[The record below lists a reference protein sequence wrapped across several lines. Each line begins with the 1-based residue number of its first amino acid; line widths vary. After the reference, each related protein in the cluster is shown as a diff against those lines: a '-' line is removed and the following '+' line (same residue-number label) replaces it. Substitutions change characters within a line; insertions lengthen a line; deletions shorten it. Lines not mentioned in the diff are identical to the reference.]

1 MGILLETSP
10 QRMNLLKGGDINNS
24 TIANNPQNANDQIA
38 CKFLRRQTIGR
49 NTLYEGNIRKTSV
62 SPGELIEPG
71 YNTEASDRNIAQ
83 EVQNINDENDHT
95 TTRKSPMEPA
105 GTSPST
111 ELHHLG
117 DSARNIAQESQN
129 VDGGGNRASAAQ
141 LAEYDQGI
149 GQLEHGLGRIDNQLG
164 VRLGNINNQYTTK
177 KNELKSSWNRAE
189 GQFNDQTRQN
199 QQQRRT
205 NINNINDRS
214 AVGLRGLLRSLGSMG
229 AVGSDMQLA
238 GRAVQNQAN
247 QQRTGAGQTY
257 AQNQKQIDTTWGQFK
272 NDYADEDK
280 KLNDWKANE
289 DNAARQSSQT
299 TRQNLLT
306 QLAQMKSQKAAAQ
319 GANGANAARADLG
332 RANALSSEI
341 DNLGRQQNTYSGNK
355 VQYNAKDLDSYKV
368 EGDTAVGVSDPQAA
382 GNDPTLNIYNTRL
395 KQEDERKRQNQYL

>member
-1 MGILLETSP
+1 MQGNESYRQYL
-10 QRMNLLKGGDINNS
+10 QYH
-24 TIANNPQNANDQIA
+24 ANNHPSATKRAEAQALLNVTGDDGGLNGY
-38 CKFLRRQTIGR
+38 FLMGNGTNNRGQTVGEQKSNGYTASSLNRSVNPWWMNSYASWR
-49 NTLYEGNIRKTSV
+49 NSQGGGHQ
-62 SPGELIEPG
+62 PGP
-71 YNTEASDRNIAQ
+71 NT
-83 EVQNINDENDHT
+83 QNIGVGFGGGGG
-95 TTRKSPMEPA
+95 M
-105 GTSPST
+105 
-111 ELHHLG
+111 
-117 DSARNIAQESQN
+117 
-129 VDGGGNRASAAQ
+129 GGGNRASAAQ

-382 GNDPTLNIYNTRL
+382 GSDPTLNIYNTRL

>member
-1 MGILLETSP
+1 MQGNESYRQYLQYHANNHPSATKRAEAQALLNVTGDDGGLNGYFLMGNGTNNRGQTVGEQKSNGYTASSLNRSVNP
-10 QRMNLLKGGDINNS
+10 WWMNSYASWRQANRGGD
-24 TIANNPQNANDQIA
+24 P
-38 CKFLRRQTIGR
+38 GP
-49 NTLYEGNIRKTSV
+49 NT
-62 SPGELIEPG
+62 
-71 YNTEASDRNIAQ
+71 
-83 EVQNINDENDHT
+83 QNIGGGIGFGGGGG
-95 TTRKSPMEPA
+95 M
-105 GTSPST
+105 
-111 ELHHLG
+111 
-117 DSARNIAQESQN
+117 
-129 VDGGGNRASAAQ
+129 GGGNRASAAQ

>member
-1 MGILLETSP
+1 MQGNESYRQYL
-10 QRMNLLKGGDINNS
+10 QYH
-24 TIANNPQNANDQIA
+24 ANNHPSATKRAEAQALLNVTGDDGGLNGY
-38 CKFLRRQTIGR
+38 FLMGNGTNNKGQTVGEQKSNGYTASSLNRSVNPWWMNSYASWR
-49 NTLYEGNIRKTSV
+49 NSQGGGHQ
-62 SPGELIEPG
+62 PGP
-71 YNTEASDRNIAQ
+71 NT
-83 EVQNINDENDHT
+83 QNIGGGGFGGG
-95 TTRKSPMEPA
+95 M
-105 GTSPST
+105 
-111 ELHHLG
+111 
-117 DSARNIAQESQN
+117 
-129 VDGGGNRASAAQ
+129 GGGNRASAAQ

-280 KLNDWKANE
+280 KLNDWKVNE

-341 DNLGRQQNTYSGNK
+341 DNLGRQQSTYSGNK

>member
-1 MGILLETSP
+1 MQGNESYRQYL
-10 QRMNLLKGGDINNS
+10 QYH
-24 TIANNPQNANDQIA
+24 ANNHPSATKRAEAQALLNVTGDDGGLNGY
-38 CKFLRRQTIGR
+38 FLMGNGTNNRGQTVGEQKSNGYTASSLNRSVNPWWMNSYTSWR
-49 NTLYEGNIRKTSV
+49 NSQGGGHQ
-62 SPGELIEPG
+62 PGP
-71 YNTEASDRNIAQ
+71 NT
-83 EVQNINDENDHT
+83 
-95 TTRKSPMEPA
+95 
-105 GTSPST
+105 
-111 ELHHLG
+111 
-117 DSARNIAQESQN
+117 QN
-129 VDGGGNRASAAQ
+129 VGGIGFGGGMGGGNRASAAQ

-164 VRLGNINNQYTTK
+164 VRLGNINNQYNTK

-341 DNLGRQQNTYSGNK
+341 DNLGRQQSTYSGNK

-382 GNDPTLNIYNTRL
+382 GSDPTLNIYNTRL

>member
-1 MGILLETSP
+1 MRSQEKSRPGETG
-10 QRMNLLKGGDINNS
+10 RYNTA
-24 TIANNPQNANDQIA
+24 TIADFN
-38 CKFLRRQTIGR
+38 
-49 NTLYEGNIRKTSV
+49 GNISLKNI
-62 SPGELIEPG
+62 SPRREGEIKNLSQQREEISK
-71 YNTEASDRNIAQ
+71 ASDGGANVVPSSTNSDSYVGGAPVSAGRSSDVTNITQ
-83 EVQNINDENDHT
+83 EVQNVNDENDHT
-95 TTRKSPMEPA
+95 TTRKSPME
-105 GTSPST
+105 
-111 ELHHLG
+111 
-117 DSARNIAQESQN
+117 SAEA
-129 VDGGGNRASAAQ
+129 
-141 LAEYDQGI
+141 
-149 GQLEHGLGRIDNQLG
+149 
-164 VRLGNINNQYTTK
+164 NQYTTK

-341 DNLGRQQNTYSGNK
+341 DNLGRQQSTYSGNK

>member
-1 MGILLETSP
+1 MQGNESYRQYL
-10 QRMNLLKGGDINNS
+10 QYH
-24 TIANNPQNANDQIA
+24 ANNHPSATKRAEAQALLNVTGDDGGLNGYFLMGNGTNNKGQTVGEQKSNGYTASSLNRSVNPWWMNSYASWQNSQKQGGANLNLD
-38 CKFLRRQTIGR
+38 LGGGR
-49 NTLYEGNIRKTSV
+49 G
-62 SPGELIEPG
+62 GG
-71 YNTEASDRNIAQ
+71 GG
-83 EVQNINDENDHT
+83 
-95 TTRKSPMEPA
+95 M
-105 GTSPST
+105 
-111 ELHHLG
+111 
-117 DSARNIAQESQN
+117 
-129 VDGGGNRASAAQ
+129 GGGNRASAAQ

-280 KLNDWKANE
+280 KLNDWKVNE

-341 DNLGRQQNTYSGNK
+341 DNLGRQQSTYSGNK

>member
-1 MGILLETSP
+1 MGLFNASSNIIKQYQQLPGLFQRGLSWEDMSRLTGMPVNNIKQYSEAKYPGYGIKP
-10 QRMNLLKGGDINNS
+10 QQPKSNN
-24 TIANNPQNANDQIA
+24 AQ
-38 CKFLRRQTIGR
+38 R
-49 NTLYEGNIRKTSV
+49 NTQHDSNSNSNQNLSLGYYGGGGGGGNT
-62 SPGELIEPG
+62 
-71 YNTEASDRNIAQ
+71 
-83 EVQNINDENDHT
+83 
-95 TTRKSPMEPA
+95 
-105 GTSPST
+105 
-111 ELHHLG
+111 
-117 DSARNIAQESQN
+117 
-129 VDGGGNRASAAQ
+129 GGNRASAAQ

-164 VRLGNINNQYTTK
+164 VRLGNINNQYNTK
-177 KNELKSSWNRAE
+177 MNELRSSWNKAE

-214 AVGLRGLLRSLGSMG
+214 SVGLRGLLRSLGSMG

-247 QQRTGAGQTY
+247 QQRAGAGQTY

-272 NDYADEDK
+272 NDYEDEK
-280 KLNDWKANE
+280 KKAGDWKANE
-289 DNAARQSSQT
+289 ENAARQASQT

-341 DNLGRQQNTYSGNK
+341 DSLGRQQNTYTGNK
-355 VQYNAKDLDSYKV
+355 VQYNAKDLDAYKV
-368 EGDTAVGVSDPQAA
+368 GGDTSVGISNPTSPS
-382 GNDPTLNIYNTRL
+382 GDPTVNIYNTRL
-395 KQEDERKRQNQYL
+395 QQEEERKRQNQYL

>member
-1 MGILLETSP
+1 MQGNESYRQYL
-10 QRMNLLKGGDINNS
+10 QYH
-24 TIANNPQNANDQIA
+24 ANNHPSATKRAEAQALLNVTGDDGGLNGYFLMGNGTNNKGQTVGEQKSNGYTASSLNRSVNPWWMNSYASWRNSQKQGGANLNLD
-38 CKFLRRQTIGR
+38 
-49 NTLYEGNIRKTSV
+49 
-62 SPGELIEPG
+62 
-71 YNTEASDRNIAQ
+71 
-83 EVQNINDENDHT
+83 
-95 TTRKSPMEPA
+95 
-105 GTSPST
+105 
-111 ELHHLG
+111 LG
-117 DSARNIAQESQN
+117 GGGGGG
-129 VDGGGNRASAAQ
+129 VMGGGNRASAAQ

-280 KLNDWKANE
+280 KLNDWKVNE

>member
-1 MGILLETSP
+1 MQGNESYRQYL
-10 QRMNLLKGGDINNS
+10 QYH
-24 TIANNPQNANDQIA
+24 ANNHPSATKRAEAQALLNVTGDDGGLNGY
-38 CKFLRRQTIGR
+38 FLMGNGTNNKGQTVGEQKSNGYTASSLNRSVNPWWMNSYASWR
-49 NTLYEGNIRKTSV
+49 NSQGGGHQ
-62 SPGELIEPG
+62 PGP
-71 YNTEASDRNIAQ
+71 NT
-83 EVQNINDENDHT
+83 QNIGVGFGGGGG
-95 TTRKSPMEPA
+95 M
-105 GTSPST
+105 
-111 ELHHLG
+111 
-117 DSARNIAQESQN
+117 
-129 VDGGGNRASAAQ
+129 GGGNRASAAQ

-368 EGDTAVGVSDPQAA
+368 EGDTAVGVSGPQAA
-382 GNDPTLNIYNTRL
+382 GSDPTLNIYNTRL

>member
-1 MGILLETSP
+1 MQGNESYRQYL
-10 QRMNLLKGGDINNS
+10 QYH
-24 TIANNPQNANDQIA
+24 ANNHPSATKRAEAQALLNVTGDDGGLNGY
-38 CKFLRRQTIGR
+38 FLMGNGTNNKGQTVGEQKSNGYTASSLNR
-49 NTLYEGNIRKTSV
+49 SV
-62 SPGELIEPG
+62 NPWWMNS
-71 YNTEASDRNIAQ
+71 YASWRASQGHQPDSNK
-83 EVQNINDENDHT
+83 QNIGGIGFGGG
-95 TTRKSPMEPA
+95 M
-105 GTSPST
+105 
-111 ELHHLG
+111 
-117 DSARNIAQESQN
+117 
-129 VDGGGNRASAAQ
+129 GGGNRASAAQ

-164 VRLGNINNQYTTK
+164 VRLGNINNQYNTK

>member
-1 MGILLETSP
+1 MQGNESYRQYLQYHANNHPSATKRAEAQALLNVTGDDGGLNGYFLMGNGTNNRGQTVGEQKSNGYTASSLNRSVNP
-10 QRMNLLKGGDINNS
+10 WWMNSYASWRQANRGGD
-24 TIANNPQNANDQIA
+24 P
-38 CKFLRRQTIGR
+38 GP
-49 NTLYEGNIRKTSV
+49 NT
-62 SPGELIEPG
+62 
-71 YNTEASDRNIAQ
+71 
-83 EVQNINDENDHT
+83 QNIGGGIGFGGG
-95 TTRKSPMEPA
+95 M
-105 GTSPST
+105 
-111 ELHHLG
+111 
-117 DSARNIAQESQN
+117 
-129 VDGGGNRASAAQ
+129 GGGNRASAAQ

-341 DNLGRQQNTYSGNK
+341 DNLGRQQSTYSGNK

>member
-1 MGILLETSP
+1 MQGNESYRQYLQYHANNHPSATKRAEAQALLNVTGDDGGLNGYFLMGNGTNNRGQTVGEQKSNGYTASSLNRSVNP
-10 QRMNLLKGGDINNS
+10 WWMNSYASWRQANRGGD
-24 TIANNPQNANDQIA
+24 P
-38 CKFLRRQTIGR
+38 GP
-49 NTLYEGNIRKTSV
+49 NT
-62 SPGELIEPG
+62 
-71 YNTEASDRNIAQ
+71 
-83 EVQNINDENDHT
+83 QNIGGGIGFGGG
-95 TTRKSPMEPA
+95 M
-105 GTSPST
+105 
-111 ELHHLG
+111 
-117 DSARNIAQESQN
+117 
-129 VDGGGNRASAAQ
+129 GGGNRASAAQ

-164 VRLGNINNQYTTK
+164 VRLGNINNQYNTK

-382 GNDPTLNIYNTRL
+382 GSDPTLNIYNTRL

>member
-1 MGILLETSP
+1 MQGNESYRQYL
-10 QRMNLLKGGDINNS
+10 QYH
-24 TIANNPQNANDQIA
+24 ANNHPSATKRAEAQALLNVTGDDGGLNGYFLMGNGTNNRGQTVGEQKSNGYTASSLNRSVNPWWMNSYASWRNSQKQGGANLNLD
-38 CKFLRRQTIGR
+38 
-49 NTLYEGNIRKTSV
+49 
-62 SPGELIEPG
+62 
-71 YNTEASDRNIAQ
+71 
-83 EVQNINDENDHT
+83 
-95 TTRKSPMEPA
+95 
-105 GTSPST
+105 
-111 ELHHLG
+111 LG
-117 DSARNIAQESQN
+117 GGGGGMGGG
-129 VDGGGNRASAAQ
+129 GGGNRASAAQ

-280 KLNDWKANE
+280 KLNDWKVNE

>member
-1 MGILLETSP
+1 MGYRNWLQNYVNNHPDQNTRSQGQALLNSVGDDMGIDRNFLSG
-10 QRMNLLKGGDINNS
+10 NVGDGGNFRK
-24 TIANNPQNANDQIA
+24 TGW
-38 CKFLRRQTIGR
+38 FGR
-49 NTLYEGNIRKTSV
+49 NTWVKGGNGRLYKNDEISG
-62 SPGELIEPG
+62 
-71 YNTEASDRNIAQ
+71 
-83 EVQNINDENDHT
+83 INDRFKQMYYADQRANSSNGGNPDP
-95 TTRKSPMEPA
+95 RQN
-105 GTSPST
+105 
-111 ELHHLG
+111 LNLG
-117 DSARNIAQESQN
+117 YYGGGGGGGYY
-129 VDGGGNRASAAQ
+129 GGGNRASAAQ

-164 VRLGNINNQYTTK
+164 VRLGNINNQYNTK
-177 KNELKSSWNRAE
+177 KNELRSSWNRAE

-214 AVGLRGLLRSLGSMG
+214 SVGLRGLLRSLGSMG

-247 QQRTGAGQTY
+247 QERAGAGQTY

-289 DNAARQSSQT
+289 DSAARQASQT

-332 RANALSSEI
+332 RANALSGEI
-341 DNLGRQQNTYSGNK
+341 DNLGRQQNTYTGNK

-368 EGDTAVGVSDPQAA
+368 AGDTSVGVSNPAA
-382 GNDPTLNIYNTRL
+382 PGSDPTLNIYNTRL
-395 KQEDERKRQNQYL
+395 QQEEERKRQNQYL

>member
-1 MGILLETSP
+1 MMRRRNKKSLPTTRRDFESFGWGANVVPSSTNSDSYV
-10 QRMNLLKGGDINNS
+10 GGAPVS
-24 TIANNPQNANDQIA
+24 A
-38 CKFLRRQTIGR
+38 GR
-49 NTLYEGNIRKTSV
+49 S
-62 SPGELIEPG
+62 
-71 YNTEASDRNIAQ
+71 SDGANIAQ
-83 EVQNINDENDHT
+83 EAQNVNDENDHT

-105 GTSPST
+105 GTNPST

-117 DSARNIAQESQN
+117 DSHVDSITNNLQN
-129 VDGGGNRASAAQ
+129 VNDENSHITCSMESAEA
-141 LAEYDQGI
+141 
-149 GQLEHGLGRIDNQLG
+149 
-164 VRLGNINNQYTTK
+164 NQYNTK

-280 KLNDWKANE
+280 KLNDWKVNE

>member
-1 MGILLETSP
+1 MDYRSWLQNYVNNHPDQNTRSQGQALLNVVGNDMGVDRNFLSGNVGNGGNYHKTGWFGK
-10 QRMNLLKGGDINNS
+10 NTWVKGGNG
-24 TIANNPQNANDQIA
+24 ALYKNDEIS
-38 CKFLRRQTIGR
+38 G
-49 NTLYEGNIRKTSV
+49 
-62 SPGELIEPG
+62 
-71 YNTEASDRNIAQ
+71 
-83 EVQNINDENDHT
+83 INDRFKQMYYADHQAKGDNPDP
-95 TTRKSPMEPA
+95 RQK
-105 GTSPST
+105 
-111 ELHHLG
+111 LKLKLG
-117 DSARNIAQESQN
+117 DGGG
-129 VDGGGNRASAAQ
+129 GGGNRASAAQ

>member
-1 MGILLETSP
+1 M
-10 QRMNLLKGGDINNS
+10 QNNAS
-24 TIANNPQNANDQIA
+24 YRQYLQYHANNHPSAAKRAEAQALLNVVGDDQRINGN
-38 CKFLRRQTIGR
+38 FLTGRREGGFLGIGSHLR
-49 NTLYEGNIRKTSV
+49 EQRSN
-62 SPGELIEPG
+62 G
-71 YNTEASDRNIAQ
+71 YNASTVNRSVNPWWQNSYASWRNSQ
-83 EVQNINDENDHT
+83 GQSGGNTGSQDLN
-95 TTRKSPMEPA
+95 
-105 GTSPST
+105 
-111 ELHHLG
+111 LG
-117 DSARNIAQESQN
+117 YYGGGSGGGNY
-129 VDGGGNRASAAQ
+129 GGGNRASAAQ

-164 VRLGNINNQYTTK
+164 VRLGNINNQYNTK
-177 KNELKSSWNRAE
+177 KNELRSSWNRAE

-214 AVGLRGLLRSLGSMG
+214 SVGLRGLLRSLGSMG

-247 QQRTGAGQTY
+247 QERAGAGQTY
-257 AQNQKQIDTTWGQFK
+257 AQNQRQIDTTWGQFK

-289 DNAARQSSQT
+289 DSAARQASQT

-341 DNLGRQQNTYSGNK
+341 DNLGRQQNTYTGNK

-368 EGDTAVGVSDPQAA
+368 AGDTSVGVSNPAA
-382 GNDPTLNIYNTRL
+382 PGSDPTLNIYNTRL
-395 KQEDERKRQNQYL
+395 QQEEERKRQNQYL

>member
-1 MGILLETSP
+1 
-10 QRMNLLKGGDINNS
+10 MNGDAS
-24 TIANNPQNANDQIA
+24 YRQYLQYHANNHPSAAKRAEAQALLNVVGDDQRINGN
-38 CKFLRRQTIGR
+38 FLTGRREGGFLGIGSHLR
-49 NTLYEGNIRKTSV
+49 EQRSN
-62 SPGELIEPG
+62 G
-71 YNTEASDRNIAQ
+71 YNASTVNRSVNPWW
-83 EVQNINDENDHT
+83 QNSYASWRDGQKQGNTGSQDL
-95 TTRKSPMEPA
+95 S
-105 GTSPST
+105 
-111 ELHHLG
+111 LG
-117 DSARNIAQESQN
+117 YYGGGGSGGGYY
-129 VDGGGNRASAAQ
+129 GGGNRASAAQ

-164 VRLGNINNQYTTK
+164 VRLGNINNQYNTK
-177 KNELKSSWNRAE
+177 KNELRSSWNRAE

-214 AVGLRGLLRSLGSMG
+214 SVGLRGLLRSLGSMG

-247 QQRTGAGQTY
+247 QQRAGVGQTY

-289 DNAARQSSQT
+289 DSAARQASQT

-306 QLAQMKSQKAAAQ
+306 QLAQLRSQKATAQ

-332 RANALSSEI
+332 RANALSGEI
-341 DNLGRQQNTYSGNK
+341 DNLGRQQNTYTGNK

-368 EGDTAVGVSDPQAA
+368 AGDTSVGVSNPAA
-382 GNDPTLNIYNTRL
+382 PGSDPTLNIYNTRL
-395 KQEDERKRQNQYL
+395 QQEEERKRQNQYL

>member
-1 MGILLETSP
+1 MQGNESYRQYL
-10 QRMNLLKGGDINNS
+10 QYH
-24 TIANNPQNANDQIA
+24 ANNHPSATKRAEAQALLNVTGDDGGLNGY
-38 CKFLRRQTIGR
+38 FLMGNGTNNRGQTVGEQKSNGYTASSLNRSVNPWWMNSYASWR
-49 NTLYEGNIRKTSV
+49 NSQGGGHQ
-62 SPGELIEPG
+62 PGP
-71 YNTEASDRNIAQ
+71 NT
-83 EVQNINDENDHT
+83 QNIGVGFGGGGG
-95 TTRKSPMEPA
+95 M
-105 GTSPST
+105 
-111 ELHHLG
+111 
-117 DSARNIAQESQN
+117 
-129 VDGGGNRASAAQ
+129 GGGNRASAAQ

-149 GQLEHGLGRIDNQLG
+149 GQLEHGLGRIDDQLG

-280 KLNDWKANE
+280 KLNDWKVNE

-341 DNLGRQQNTYSGNK
+341 DNLGRQQSTYSGNK

-382 GNDPTLNIYNTRL
+382 GSDPTLNIYNTRL

>member
-1 MGILLETSP
+1 
-10 QRMNLLKGGDINNS
+10 MNGNESYRQYLQYH
-24 TIANNPQNANDQIA
+24 ANNHPSATKRAEAQALLNKVGDDGNLNGYFLMGGGTNRKGQTTGEQTTGGYTASALNRSVNPWWQNSYASWRDSQQ
-38 CKFLRRQTIGR
+38 RG
-49 NTLYEGNIRKTSV
+49 NTGNQN
-62 SPGELIEPG
+62 LNLG
-71 YNTEASDRNIAQ
+71 YY
-83 EVQNINDENDHT
+83 
-95 TTRKSPMEPA
+95 
-105 GTSPST
+105 
-111 ELHHLG
+111 
-117 DSARNIAQESQN
+117 
-129 VDGGGNRASAAQ
+129 GGGNRASAAQ

-164 VRLGNINNQYTTK
+164 VRLGNINNQYNTK
-177 KNELKSSWNRAE
+177 KNELRSSWNRAE

-214 AVGLRGLLRSLGSMG
+214 SVGLRGLLRSLGSMG

-247 QQRTGAGQTY
+247 QERAGAGQTY

-289 DNAARQSSQT
+289 DSAARQASQT

-332 RANALSSEI
+332 RANALSGEI
-341 DNLGRQQNTYSGNK
+341 DNLGRQQNTYTGNK

-368 EGDTAVGVSDPQAA
+368 AGDTSVDVSNPAA
-382 GNDPTLNIYNTRL
+382 PGSDPTLNIYNTRL
-395 KQEDERKRQNQYL
+395 QQEEERKRQNQYL

>member
-1 MGILLETSP
+1 MQGNESYRQYL
-10 QRMNLLKGGDINNS
+10 QYH
-24 TIANNPQNANDQIA
+24 ANNHPSATKRAEAQALLNVTGDDGGLNGYFLMGNGTNNRGQTVGEQKSNGYTASSLNRSVNPWWKESYANW
-38 CKFLRRQTIGR
+38 RQA
-49 NTLYEGNIRKTSV
+49 NIKD
-62 SPGELIEPG
+62 PDP
-71 YNTEASDRNIAQ
+71 NK
-83 EVQNINDENDHT
+83 QNIGGIGFGGG
-95 TTRKSPMEPA
+95 M
-105 GTSPST
+105 
-111 ELHHLG
+111 
-117 DSARNIAQESQN
+117 
-129 VDGGGNRASAAQ
+129 GGGNRASAAQ

-164 VRLGNINNQYTTK
+164 VRLGNINNQYNTK

>member
-1 MGILLETSP
+1 MQGNESYRQYLQYHANNHPSATKRAEAQALLNVTGDDGGLNGYFLMGNGTNNRGQTVGEQKSNGYTASSLNRSVNP
-10 QRMNLLKGGDINNS
+10 WWMNSYASWRQANRGGD
-24 TIANNPQNANDQIA
+24 P
-38 CKFLRRQTIGR
+38 GP
-49 NTLYEGNIRKTSV
+49 NT
-62 SPGELIEPG
+62 
-71 YNTEASDRNIAQ
+71 
-83 EVQNINDENDHT
+83 
-95 TTRKSPMEPA
+95 
-105 GTSPST
+105 
-111 ELHHLG
+111 
-117 DSARNIAQESQN
+117 QN
-129 VDGGGNRASAAQ
+129 VGGIGFGGGMGGGNRASAAQ

-164 VRLGNINNQYTTK
+164 VRLGNINNQYNTK

-341 DNLGRQQNTYSGNK
+341 DNLGRQQSTYSGNK

-382 GNDPTLNIYNTRL
+382 GSDPTLNIYNTRL

>member
-1 MGILLETSP
+1 MQGNESYRQYL
-10 QRMNLLKGGDINNS
+10 QYH
-24 TIANNPQNANDQIA
+24 ANNHPSATKRAEAQALLNVTGDDGGLNGY
-38 CKFLRRQTIGR
+38 FLMGNGTNNRGQTVGEQKSNGYTASSLNRSVNPWWMNSYASWR
-49 NTLYEGNIRKTSV
+49 NSQGGGHQ
-62 SPGELIEPG
+62 PGP
-71 YNTEASDRNIAQ
+71 NT
-83 EVQNINDENDHT
+83 QNIGGGIGFGGG
-95 TTRKSPMEPA
+95 M
-105 GTSPST
+105 
-111 ELHHLG
+111 
-117 DSARNIAQESQN
+117 
-129 VDGGGNRASAAQ
+129 GGGNRASAAQ

-164 VRLGNINNQYTTK
+164 VRLGNINNQYNTK

-306 QLAQMKSQKAAAQ
+306 QLAQMKGQKAAAQ

>member
-1 MGILLETSP
+1 MQGNESYRQYL
-10 QRMNLLKGGDINNS
+10 QYH
-24 TIANNPQNANDQIA
+24 ANNHPSATKRAEAQALLNVTGDDGGLNGY
-38 CKFLRRQTIGR
+38 FLMGNGTNNRGQTVGEQKSNGYTASSLNRSVNPWWMNSYASWR
-49 NTLYEGNIRKTSV
+49 NSQGGGHQ
-62 SPGELIEPG
+62 PGP
-71 YNTEASDRNIAQ
+71 NT
-83 EVQNINDENDHT
+83 QNIGGGIGFGGG
-95 TTRKSPMEPA
+95 M
-105 GTSPST
+105 
-111 ELHHLG
+111 
-117 DSARNIAQESQN
+117 
-129 VDGGGNRASAAQ
+129 GGGNRASAAQ

-238 GRAVQNQAN
+238 GRTVQNQAN

-341 DNLGRQQNTYSGNK
+341 DNLGRQQSTYSGNK

-382 GNDPTLNIYNTRL
+382 GSDPTLNIYNTRL

>member
-1 MGILLETSP
+1 MQGNESYRQYL
-10 QRMNLLKGGDINNS
+10 QYH
-24 TIANNPQNANDQIA
+24 ANNHPSATKRAEAQALLNVTGDDGGLNGY
-38 CKFLRRQTIGR
+38 FLMGNGTNNKGQTVGEQKSNGYTASSLNRSVNPWWMNSYASWRNSQGGGRQPGP
-49 NTLYEGNIRKTSV
+49 NT
-62 SPGELIEPG
+62 
-71 YNTEASDRNIAQ
+71 
-83 EVQNINDENDHT
+83 QNIGGGGFGGG
-95 TTRKSPMEPA
+95 M
-105 GTSPST
+105 
-111 ELHHLG
+111 
-117 DSARNIAQESQN
+117 
-129 VDGGGNRASAAQ
+129 GGGNRASAAQ

-280 KLNDWKANE
+280 KLNDWKVNE

-341 DNLGRQQNTYSGNK
+341 DNLGRQQSTYSGNK

>member
-1 MGILLETSP
+1 MQGNESYRQYL
-10 QRMNLLKGGDINNS
+10 QYH
-24 TIANNPQNANDQIA
+24 ANNHPSATKRAEAQALLNVTGDDGGLNGYFLMGNGTNNRGQTVGEQKSNGYTASSLNRSVNPWWMNSYASWQNSQKQGGANLNLD
-38 CKFLRRQTIGR
+38 LGGGR
-49 NTLYEGNIRKTSV
+49 G
-62 SPGELIEPG
+62 
-71 YNTEASDRNIAQ
+71 
-83 EVQNINDENDHT
+83 
-95 TTRKSPMEPA
+95 
-105 GTSPST
+105 
-111 ELHHLG
+111 
-117 DSARNIAQESQN
+117 
-129 VDGGGNRASAAQ
+129 GGGNRASAAQ

-280 KLNDWKANE
+280 KLNDWKVNE

-341 DNLGRQQNTYSGNK
+341 DNLGRQQSTYSGNK

>member
-1 MGILLETSP
+1 MGLF
-10 QRMNLLKGGDINNS
+10 
-24 TIANNPQNANDQIA
+24 NASSNIIKQYQQLPDLFHRGLSWEDMSQITGMPV
-38 CKFLRRQTIGR
+38 R
-49 NTLYEGNIRKTSV
+49 NIRQYSEAKY
-62 SPGELIEPG
+62 PG
-71 YNTEASDRNIAQ
+71 YGIKPQQQNSNDTQRN
-83 EVQNINDENDHT
+83 VQH
-95 TTRKSPMEPA
+95 
-105 GTSPST
+105 
-111 ELHHLG
+111 
-117 DSARNIAQESQN
+117 DSNSNNGQN
-129 VDGGGNRASAAQ
+129 VDLSFLGRFVGSGGGGMGGGNRASAAQ

-257 AQNQKQIDTTWGQFK
+257 AQNQNQIDTTWGQFK

>member
-1 MGILLETSP
+1 MQGNESYRQYL
-10 QRMNLLKGGDINNS
+10 QYH
-24 TIANNPQNANDQIA
+24 ANNHPSATKRAEAQALLNVTGDDGGLNGYFLMGNGTNNRGQTVGEQKSNGYTASSLNRSVNPWWMNSYASWQNSQKQGGANLNLD
-38 CKFLRRQTIGR
+38 LGGGR
-49 NTLYEGNIRKTSV
+49 G
-62 SPGELIEPG
+62 GG
-71 YNTEASDRNIAQ
+71 GGG
-83 EVQNINDENDHT
+83 
-95 TTRKSPMEPA
+95 M
-105 GTSPST
+105 
-111 ELHHLG
+111 
-117 DSARNIAQESQN
+117 
-129 VDGGGNRASAAQ
+129 GGGNRASAAQ

-382 GNDPTLNIYNTRL
+382 GSDPTLNIYNTRL

>member
-1 MGILLETSP
+1 M
-10 QRMNLLKGGDINNS
+10 
-24 TIANNPQNANDQIA
+24 A

-49 NTLYEGNIRKTSV
+49 NTLYEGNVRSQEKSR
-62 SPGELIEPG
+62 PGETG
-71 YNTEASDRNIAQ
+71 RYNTATIADFNGNISLKNISPRREGEIKNLSQQREEISRASDGGANVVPSSTNSDSYVGGAPVSAGRSSDGANIAQ
-83 EVQNINDENDHT
+83 EAQNVNDENSHIT
-95 TTRKSPMEPA
+95 CSME
-105 GTSPST
+105 
-111 ELHHLG
+111 
-117 DSARNIAQESQN
+117 SAEA
-129 VDGGGNRASAAQ
+129 
-141 LAEYDQGI
+141 
-149 GQLEHGLGRIDNQLG
+149 
-164 VRLGNINNQYTTK
+164 NQYNTK

-341 DNLGRQQNTYSGNK
+341 DNLGRQQSTYSGNK

>member
-1 MGILLETSP
+1 MQGNESYRQYL
-10 QRMNLLKGGDINNS
+10 QYH
-24 TIANNPQNANDQIA
+24 ANNHPSATKRAEAQALLNVTGDDGGLNGYFLMGNGTNNKGQTVGEQKSNGYTASSLNRSVNPWWMNSYANWQHSQKQGGANLNLD
-38 CKFLRRQTIGR
+38 LGGGR
-49 NTLYEGNIRKTSV
+49 G
-62 SPGELIEPG
+62 GG
-71 YNTEASDRNIAQ
+71 GGG
-83 EVQNINDENDHT
+83 
-95 TTRKSPMEPA
+95 M
-105 GTSPST
+105 
-111 ELHHLG
+111 
-117 DSARNIAQESQN
+117 
-129 VDGGGNRASAAQ
+129 GGGNRASAAQ

-280 KLNDWKANE
+280 KLNDWKVNE